1 MSLESTLNKYE
12 QVIQRETRI
21 KSKQKKHT
29 HTHTHTKNLYPG
41 DVSIC
46 LATNKTTKGYP
57 CAGTTLKTTEGR
69 HHWKFSCIR
78 SS

>member
-29 HTHTHTKNLYPG
+29 HTHTHTP
-41 DVSIC
+41 
-46 LATNKTTKGYP
+46 KT
-57 CAGTTLKTTEGR
+57 
-69 HHWKFSCIR
+69 CIQEMLVFV
-78 SS
+78 